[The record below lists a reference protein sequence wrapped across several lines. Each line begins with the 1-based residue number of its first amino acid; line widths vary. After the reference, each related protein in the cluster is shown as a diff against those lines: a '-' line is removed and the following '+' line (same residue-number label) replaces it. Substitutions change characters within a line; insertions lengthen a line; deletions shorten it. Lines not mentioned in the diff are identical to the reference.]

1 MAAHLDHP
9 RPEAG
14 PLRSP
19 VYPDDI
25 RPRLQTIL
33 ATLADMEF
41 ALERKLDS
49 IRRSGDDEV
58 KKRKFIAL
66 LRKRHEECRASYAQ
80 ELADMQKRIEAMFC

>member
-1 MAAHLDHP
+1 MAAHLEHP

-14 PLRSP
+14 PIRSS

-41 ALERKLDS
+41 ALGRKLDS
-49 IRRSGDDEV
+49 IRCSGADEV
-58 KKRKFIAL
+58 KKREVIAL
-66 LRKRHEECRASYAQ
+66 LRTRHEECRAPYVR
-80 ELADMQKRIEAMFC
+80 ELADMQKRIEAIFR

>member
-1 MAAHLDHP
+1 MAAHLEHP

-14 PLRSP
+14 PIRSS

-49 IRRSGDDEV
+49 IRCSGADEV
-58 KKRKFIAL
+58 KKREVIAL
-66 LRKRHEECRASYAQ
+66 LRRRHEECRAPYVR
-80 ELADMQKRIEAMFC
+80 ELADMQKRIEAIFR